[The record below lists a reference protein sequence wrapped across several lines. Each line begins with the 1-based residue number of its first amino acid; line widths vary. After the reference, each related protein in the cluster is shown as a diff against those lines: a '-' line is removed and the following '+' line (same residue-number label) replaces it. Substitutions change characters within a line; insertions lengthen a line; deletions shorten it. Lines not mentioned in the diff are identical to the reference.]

1 MNLQNLIINLKNI
14 IITVKSI
21 NTNLKPKEPKNK
33 KASCNSGLNQ
43 WLLSGKYAM
52 AQLFNLMFCLYLYW
66 LGVRSTPLI

>member
-43 WLLSGKYAM
+43 WLLSGKFAM
-52 AQLFNLMFCLYLYW
+52 AQFLNLMICLYL
-66 LGVRSTPLI
+66 